1 MTTLG
6 ILLGK
11 EGALKLLN
19 NINNKHHWML
29 KKIGLTPSAH
39 WQLFMDTMPLL
50 MKNLSHDFEK
60 DKAIEPTNIRKL
72 LSAIW
77 NDPELPTESA
87 IFNINVTPVCFLKR
101 NLNRKQ

>member
-1 MTTLG
+1 
-6 ILLGK
+6 
-11 EGALKLLN
+11 
-19 NINNKHHWML
+19 ML